1 MRKLSFVLATVAV
14 AGLVAVPAAAS
25 PDAAD
30 TAGTGTATGCAR
42 QFDDAVKRF
51 DDAFLGKRLDE
62 FVAHYHKN
70 ATTIGTS
77 GRVTTTKD
85 QIRQNFAG
93 LFELDFTATFPT
105 IKKNVEG
112 CRTGVIVSDFTLDIP
127 SLNFHAHFVNS
138 LTWTREHGRWQV
150 LNDQNTPVL

>member
-1 MRKLSFVLATVAV
+1 MRKYSFVLASVAL

-25 PDAAD
+25 TDGNESAE
-30 TAGTGTATGCAR
+30 TAHGCAR
-42 QFDDAVKRF
+42 QFDDAVRRF

-70 ATTIGTS
+70 ATTISTS
-77 GRVTTTKD
+77 GRVTTTKAE
-85 QIRQNFAG
+85 IRDNFAG
-93 LFELDFTATFPT
+93 LFELEFSAVFPT

-112 CRTGVIVSDFTLDIP
+112 CKTAVIVSDFTLDIP
-127 SLNFHAHFVNS
+127 EFEVHAHFINS
-138 LTWTREHGRWQV
+138 LTWTRENGRWQV